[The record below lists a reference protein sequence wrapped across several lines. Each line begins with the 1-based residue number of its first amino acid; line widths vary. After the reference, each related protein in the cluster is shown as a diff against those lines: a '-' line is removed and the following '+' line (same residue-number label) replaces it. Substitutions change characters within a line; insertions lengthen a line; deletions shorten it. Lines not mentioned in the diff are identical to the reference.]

1 MIGLLRFLQR
11 KLRPELNGRPSPVR
25 YLLMSDV
32 VGILYSAP
40 LVIFGLFWLA
50 AVSEWEVLTRNW
62 VWLTA
67 ILLAVLVFSRLRF
80 YMLHALR
87 NGHMIGSDGDFVVV
101 ILWAGMLVFGPTI
114 IWLFLFWVLVDLALS
129 LRRAINREMRWNSLR
144 SASLNA
150 ASLLIPALFSLLIYE
165 NLGGSYPITGLTFKA
180 LTPALLGV
188 LGFATIYFLVWLPF
202 IIYVVWV
209 QASKFDYENTIGLFW
224 FTALTM
230 ELPFIS
236 LIFGVLASGIYVE
249 HGPAILGLYFIG
261 LLLIALLANQLSKS
275 AERSRR
281 QTLQLMGLEQFGRD
295 LMAAPTDARNLP
307 NLLRKHIPNMFPCRR
322 AVVWLSPETYLLRY
336 PDGKDTH
343 TPEIWEWLLTKR
355 EPQVFLEDAPLPWK
369 ASNGTHERHFALLST
384 PILDPTTGDSIGG
397 LFVEL
402 QTLPQAWD
410 RTSLLEHTPAL
421 QNLASQIA
429 TALQQ
434 AETYQSTLKHQ
445 RVTQELRLAGKIQ
458 SSFLPDK
465 APKVPGWDI
474 AASLKPARQT
484 SGDFYDFFSLP
495 DGRLGIIIADVAD
508 KGLGAA
514 LYMALG
520 RTLLLT
526 YAQEYPQNPAA
537 VLHATNQRMLSDAR
551 AQMFITAFYG
561 VLEPVIGRLIYCNAG
576 HHPPL
581 LIKNK
586 QSEILQRLNPN
597 GMALGIAEDAAWVA
611 VSQRIGVEDTLVLY
625 TDGVVEALNPD
636 GGFYGM
642 GRLVKIAG
650 KVAHHP
656 SRWVIRGIEEDVDK
670 FQNGVMQADDITLIC
685 IRRRE

>member
-1 MIGLLRFLQR
+1 MIRLLRFLQE
-11 KLRPELNGRPSPVR
+11 KIRPELNGRPTPTR

-32 VGILYSAP
+32 VGILYSLP
-40 LVIFGLFWLA
+40 LVFLGVLWLM
-50 AVSEWEVLTRNW
+50 AVSDWSILVENW
-62 VWLTA
+62 VWMAA
-67 ILLAVLVFSRLRF
+67 ILLLVIVFSRLRF
-80 YMLHALR
+80 YMLHSLR
-87 NGHMIGSDGDFVVV
+87 DGNMIGSDGDFVVV
-101 ILWAGMLVFGPTI
+101 ILWAAMLIFGPTV
-114 IWLFLFWVLVDLALS
+114 IWLFLLWVLVELGLS
-129 LRRAINREMRWNSLR
+129 LQRAINREMRWNSLR

-150 ASLLIPALFSLLIYE
+150 ASLLIPSLFSLSIYE
-165 NLGGSYPITGLTFKA
+165 NLGGTYPIQGLSISG
-180 LTPALLGV
+180 LSPALLGV
-188 LGFATIYFLVWLPF
+188 LGFALIYFLVWLPF

-209 QASKFDYENTIGLFW
+209 QASKFDYENASSLFW
-224 FTALTM
+224 FTVLTM

-236 LIFGVLASGIYVE
+236 LSFGILASGIYVE
-249 HGPAILGLYFIG
+249 HGLWILAIYFIG
-261 LLLIALLANQLSKS
+261 LLLLALLANQLSRS

-281 QTLQLMGLEQFGRD
+281 QTVQLMGLEQFGRD

-307 NLLRKHIPNMFPCRR
+307 KLLRRHIPNMFPCRR

-343 TPEIWEWLLTKR
+343 TPDIWDWILTRKVP
-355 EPQVFLEDAPLPWK
+355 ESFLEDVPLPWK
-369 ASNGTHERHFALLST
+369 SAGAANERHFAILT
-384 PILDPTTGDSIGG
+384 APILDPASGKPTGG

-410 RTSLLEHTPAL
+410 RDSLHEHTPAL

-434 AETYQSTLKHQ
+434 ADNYQETLKHQ
-445 RVTQELRLAGKIQ
+445 RVTQELRLAGDIQ
-458 SSFLPDK
+458 SSFLPDR
-465 APKVPGWDI
+465 APEVSGWDI

-561 VLEPVIGRLIYCNAG
+561 VLEPDTGRLLCCNAG

-581 LIKNK
+581 LIRTQQNDFV
-586 QSEILQRLNPN
+586 QCLNPN

-611 VSQRIGVEDTLVLY
+611 VSQRIQVEDTLLLY
-625 TDGVVEALNPD
+625 TDGVVDALNPD

-642 GRLVKIAG
+642 DSLVSIAG
-650 KVAHHP
+650 KMAHHP
-656 SRWVIRGIEEDVDK
+656 SRWVIRGIEQDVLK
-670 FQNGVMQADDITLIC
+670 FQDGVLQMDDITLVC

>member
-11 KLRPELNGRPSPVR
+11 KLRPELNMRSAPMR
-25 YLLMSDV
+25 YLLMSDI
-32 VGILYSAP
+32 VGILYGLP
-40 LVIFGLFWLA
+40 LVVFGVAWLIS
-50 AVSEWEVLTRNW
+50 VSDWRVLTQNW
-62 VWLTA
+62 VMSAA
-67 ILLAVLVFSRLRF
+67 ILLAIAIFSRLRF
-80 YMLHALR
+80 YMMHALR
-87 NGHMIGSDGDFVVV
+87 DGHMIGSDGDFVVV
-101 ILWAGMLVFGPTI
+101 ILWAAMLIFGPTI
-114 IWLFLFWVLVDLALS
+114 IWIFLLWVLVDLALS

-144 SASLNA
+144 SACLNA
-150 ASLLIPALFSLLIYE
+150 AALLVPALLSLQIFE
-165 NLGGSYPITGLTFKA
+165 NLGGSYPIAGLTLSA
-180 LTPALLGV
+180 LSPALLGV
-188 LGFATIYFLVWLPF
+188 LGFAVIYFLVWLPF

-209 QASKFDYENTIGLFW
+209 QASKFEYENTIGLFW
-224 FTALTM
+224 FTVLSM

-249 HGPAILGLYFIG
+249 HGPAILGLYFVG
-261 LLLIALLANQLSKS
+261 LLLMALLANQLSRS

-281 QTLQLMGLEQFGRD
+281 QTVQLMGLEQFGRD
-295 LMAAPTDARNLP
+295 LVAAPTDARNLP
-307 NLLRKHIPNMFPCRR
+307 NLLHKHIPNMFPCRR

-336 PDGKDTH
+336 PDGKDSH
-343 TPEIWEWLLTKR
+343 TPEIWDWLLAQKK
-355 EPQVFLEDAPLPWK
+355 PQGFLEDAPLPWK
-369 ASNGTHERHFALLST
+369 GNAGSPDRHFAMLT
-384 PILDPTTGDSIGG
+384 APILDPASGEPMGG

-410 RTSLLEHTPAL
+410 RASLEEHTPAL

-434 AETYQSTLKHQ
+434 ADTYQETLKHQ
-445 RVTQELRLAGKIQ
+445 RVTQELRLAGDIQ
-458 SSFLPDK
+458 ASFLPDR
-465 APKVPGWDI
+465 APDVPGWDI

-495 DGRLGIIIADVAD
+495 DGRLGILIADVAD

-526 YAQEYPQNPAA
+526 YAQQYPQNPAA
-537 VLHATNQRMLSDAR
+537 VLHATNHRMLSDAR

-561 VLEPVIGRLIYCNAG
+561 VLEPESGRLIYCNAG

-581 LIKNK
+581 LIRNR
-586 QSEILQRLNPN
+586 QSDILQRLNSN

-611 VSQRIGVEDTLVLY
+611 VSQRIGVEDTLILY
-625 TDGVVEALNPD
+625 TDGVVEAINPQD
-636 GGFYGM
+636 DFYGM
-642 GRLVKIAG
+642 DKLIEIAG

-656 SRWVIRGIEEDVDK
+656 SRWVIRGIEEDVLK
-670 FQNGVMQADDITLIC
+670 FQDGVLQSDDITLVC

>member
-1 MIGLLRFLQR
+1 MIAFLRFLQR

-32 VGILYSAP
+32 VGILYSLP
-40 LVIFGLFWLA
+40 LVIFGIFWLISNSDW
-50 AVSEWEVLTRNW
+50 AVLADNW
-62 VWLTA
+62 IWLAA
-67 ILLAVLVFSRLRF
+67 ILLAIVLFSRLRF
-80 YMLHALR
+80 YILHALR
-87 NGHMIGSDGDFVVV
+87 NGHMIGSDSDFVVV
-101 ILWAGMLVFGPTI
+101 ILWAGMLIFGPTI
-114 IWLFLFWVLVDLALS
+114 IWLFLFWVLVDLLLS
-129 LRRAINREMRWNSLR
+129 LRRAINREMFWNSLR
-144 SASLNA
+144 SAALNA
-150 ASLLIPALFSLLIYE
+150 ASLLIPAMFSLRIYE
-165 NLGGSYPITGLTFKA
+165 NLGGTYPISGLTIPA
-180 LTPALLGV
+180 LSPALLGV
-188 LGFATIYFLVWLPF
+188 LGFAVIYFLVWLPF
-202 IIYVVWV
+202 IMYVVWV
-209 QASKFDYENTIGLFW
+209 QATKFDYENAIGLFW
-224 FTALTM
+224 FTMLTM

-236 LIFGVLASGIYVE
+236 LILGVLASGIYVE

-261 LLLIALLANQLSKS
+261 LLLLALLANQLSRS

-281 QTLQLMGLEQFGRD
+281 QTVQLMGLEQFGRD

-343 TPEIWEWLLTKR
+343 TPEIWDWLMTQDA
-355 EPQVFLEDAPLPWK
+355 PQVFLGDAPLPWK
-369 ASNGTHERHFALLST
+369 AGEDANVRHFSILTA
-384 PILDPTTGDSIGG
+384 PILDPVSGEPIGG
-397 LFVEL
+397 LFVDL
-402 QTLPQAWD
+402 QSLPQAWD
-410 RTSLLEHTPAL
+410 RTSLDEHKPAL

-429 TALQQ
+429 NALQQ
-434 AETYQSTLKHQ
+434 ADTYQETLKHQ
-445 RVTQELRLAGKIQ
+445 RVAQELRLAGEIQ
-458 SSFLPDK
+458 SSFLPASVPD
-465 APKVPGWDI
+465 VPGWDI

-495 DGRLGIIIADVAD
+495 EGRLGIIIADVAD

-551 AQMFITAFYG
+551 AQMFITTFYG
-561 VLEPVIGRLIYCNAG
+561 VLEPDIGRMIYCNAG

-581 LIKNK
+581 LIRKG
-586 QSEILQRLNPN
+586 QSDILKRLNPN
-597 GMALGIAEDAAWVA
+597 GMALGIAQEAAWVA
-611 VSQRIGVEDTLVLY
+611 VSQRIAVEDTLVLY
-625 TDGVVEALNPD
+625 TDGVVEAINPD
-636 GGFYGM
+636 GDFYGM
-642 GRLVKIAG
+642 NNLMEIAG

-656 SRWVIRGIEEDVDK
+656 SRWVIRGIEEDVLK
-670 FQNGVMQADDITLIC
+670 FQDGVLQSDDITLVC